1 MLRTGKEEVN
11 DIDLRRLL
19 LRGGLTLEQRA
30 VESSRLKLT
39 PLLMAPHRGGLKYRG
54 DGALSLAPQPLNQWH
69 LLKDA

>member
-1 MLRTGKEEVN
+1 MLRAGKEEVN

-39 PLLMAPHRGGLKYRG
+39 PLLMAPPIEGG
-54 DGALSLAPQPLNQWH
+54 
-69 LLKDA
+69 

>member
-19 LRGGLTLEQRA
+19 LRGGLTLEQRT